1 MSIPAPAPLVLECDE
16 LCTFVMR
23 HTHQLW
29 IWLAMDRH
37 TRKIVSCFMGRRDA
51 ISAFGLW
58 EGLPT
63 PYLDAVCHTDRLGAY
78 KSVVFGALHRIGGT
92 QHMERFNAT
101 LRVRLAHLVRKTLS
115 FSRKQANLEMLIWL
129 FIHRY
134 NASFP

>member
-1 MSIPAPAPLVLECDE
+1 MSTPAPAALVLECDE

-23 HTHQLW
+23 HTRQLW

-51 ISAFGLW
+51 VSAFGLW

-92 QHMERFNAT
+92 QHMERFRAF
-101 LRVRLAHLVRKTLS
+101 VIIEA
-115 FSRKQANLEMLIWL
+115 
-129 FIHRY
+129 
-134 NASFP
+134 